1 VNSVRDNIKPLQGL
15 CRWPLVL
22 GLLVM
27 TGCQSAFWPPA
38 RPLPSTSTVGWFSR
52 APRLPDREQLKL
64 ENIEIHS
71 DFRLPQQHRMFDDL
85 VMRQQEVIRDLKLP
99 DSEEVLHIYLFDSP
113 PAYHR
118 YLRTVA
124 PDLSDRRAVF
134 IKTDIDLAVI
144 AHWNSRVADDLRHE
158 ATHGFLH
165 RVTPRIPLWMD
176 EGLAEY
182 YEVDRSQDGLNRPHV
197 YLLANEFREGRWHP
211 NLERLERWENVADFQ
226 QPEYAEAWLWIHFLR
241 NHSETSRQLIPDYLA
256 ELRSSNPPAAFS
268 QRVFANFPDA
278 PVKLLE
284 HLEKLA
290 REL

>member
-1 VNSVRDNIKPLQGL
+1 
-15 CRWPLVL
+15 
-22 GLLVM
+22 
-27 TGCQSAFWPPA
+27 
-38 RPLPSTSTVGWFSR
+38 
-52 APRLPDREQLKL
+52 
-64 ENIEIHS
+64 
-71 DFRLPQQHRMFDDL
+71 MFDDL
-85 VMRQQEVIRDLKLP
+85 LLRQQEVIRDLKLP
-99 DSEEVLHIYLFDSP
+99 ASEEVLHIYLFDSSQ
-113 PAYHR
+113 AYYR
-118 YLRTVA
+118 YLRAVV

-134 IKTDIDLAVI
+134 VKTDIDLAVI

-197 YLLANEFREGRWHP
+197 YLLAKEFREGRWHP

-241 NHSETSRQLIPDYLA
+241 NYSESSRQLIPDYLA
-256 ELRSSNPPAAFS
+256 ELRSDSPPAAFS
-268 QRVFANFPDA
+268 QRVFADFPDA
-278 PVKLLE
+278 PVKLIE
-284 HLEKLA
+284 HLERLA